1 MGLESISTMSR
12 TMFLALTVGMLLAS
26 CCRGDGAIE
35 ADSDNADCYVLQGT
49 TTYK

>member
-1 MGLESISTMSR
+1 MGR

-26 CCRGDGAIE
+26 SRGARAIE
-35 ADSDNADCYVLQGT
+35 IDSDNADCHVLQRT